1 MRTLIKSLKHF
12 GFSLVEIMIALGVS
26 AGVAVLAAKLLSDQ
40 QFNQNHLKMMNEIDK
55 HQAIIQSTIKKPD
68 VCNATFAGVTLP
80 TGSSA
85 EINVPQVIP
94 VTAADFRVVSMI
106 LRNPL
111 PTSQYSSMRD
121 KVKELIVTYELS
133 RSYFSNPIIQKST
146 HLFMTMDAA
155 GQFRECGSVLE
166 DVKAESL
173 QKMCEALGSVNAEW
187 LTPDDYPSMYTGTL
201 SQADLLAQYP
211 NGKCQLKD
219 VRCPLGQ
226 APFKID
232 SLGGLKCHPIS
243 SRFVDLNSKIDST
256 PKNCVGSDSIQIIES
271 GGKFTLLCSPSGGGG
286 PGCTPVNGGWSAWT
300 NPLWGPCSG
309 GVQSRTRTR
318 TCTSPAPNACGAPCI
333 GASSDLQTQ
342 GCGCTPS
349 CPAAPANMICN
360 GYSIGGDDD
369 GCGGICPV
377 VVGTNPN
384 TCASGLCL
392 CTPEPPA
399 SCQNNCFAAG
409 YDCSYG
415 EGPAAVPPH
424 GVSIKKCPESGT
436 TYLYCGDTP
445 PPGPGAYMC
454 LSP

>member
-1 MRTLIKSLKHF
+1 MRTLIKFLKNN

-40 QFNQNHLKMMNEIDK
+40 QFNQNHLKMMSDIDK

-85 EINVPQVIP
+85 EISVPQVIP
-94 VTAADFRVVSMI
+94 ATAADFRVLSME

-111 PTSQYSSMRD
+111 PSSRYASMRD
-121 KVKELIVTYELS
+121 KVKELVVTYELN
-133 RSYFSNPIIQKST
+133 RPYFSNPLVQKST

-155 GQFRECGSVLE
+155 GLFKECGSILE
-166 DVKAESL
+166 DTKTESL

-187 LTPDDYPSMYTGTL
+187 LTPVDYPTMYTGAL
-201 SQADLLAQYP
+201 SQTDLLAQYP

-243 SRFVDLNSKIDST
+243 SRFVDLGVKVDSI
-256 PKNCVGSDSIQIIES
+256 PNNCVGSDSIQIIES

-286 PGCTPVNGGWSAWT
+286 PGG
-300 NPLWGPCSG
+300 
-309 GVQSRTRTR
+309 
-318 TCTSPAPNACGAPCI
+318 CTSDCSNAPNVCTGTTF
-333 GASSDLQTQ
+333 SD
-342 GCGCTPS
+342 GCGGLCNGTKTGPGCMIVTPPS
-349 CPAAPANMICN
+349 CPADADCSDSSNVCSGDTFVDPVCGTTCN
-360 GYSIGGDDD
+360 GTKN
-369 GCGGICPV
+369 CGP
-377 VVGTNPN
+377 
-384 TCASGLCL
+384 TCWS
-392 CTPEPPA
+392 
-399 SCQNNCFAAG
+399 NCFAAG
-409 YDCSYG
+409 YDCVYG
-415 EGPAAVPPH
+415 GDPAAILPH
-424 GVSIKKCPESGT
+424 GVAIKKCPDTSP

-445 PPGPGAYMC
+445 HPEAEVLSMC